1 VKKLYKQKTSL
12 EYANRRRWV
21 EGYRK
26 ALGMK
31 RQLESQGWTVERG
44 ALTPSQAEKTIK
56 ELEREGFE
64 TRTIPVTEYD
74 GETGQLVAY
83 KQKPG
88 ATPSQPKPTK
98 KARPRTTKDPTVGF
112 QKIFSCNE
120 EPDGGVLM
128 DPRRVAAVVP
138 KNASPQQSS
147 NLNIVKIVE
156 ESVQKAEQVRSL
168 DYDKFLK
175 IQKIGKTKKQ
185 PAKYV
190 SFGGEWCYDIEFV
203 KKAMRVLGTK
213 KEAEAYYRKD
223 QPLVV
228 RHKQTGHSLIIAP
241 SFQDP
246 SDPMIVSIS
255 TVQAM

>member
-12 EYANRRRWV
+12 EYANRRRWI

-44 ALTPSQAEKTIK
+44 ALTPSQAEKTIR

-64 TRTIPVTEYD
+64 TRTIPVTEYN

-88 ATPSQPKPTK
+88 AASSQPKPKPKT
-98 KARPRTTKDPTVGF
+98 RPRTTKDPTVEF
-112 QKIFSCNE
+112 QKIFGCNE

-128 DPRRVAAVVP
+128 DPSRVAAVIP
-138 KNASPQQSS
+138 KNASPQQGS
-147 NLNIVKIVE
+147 NLNIVKIME
-156 ESVQKAEQVRSL
+156 EVVRQAEQVKPL
-168 DYDKFLK
+168 DYGKFLK
-175 IQKIGKTKKQ
+175 AQKIGKMRKQ
-185 PAKYV
+185 PVKYV
-190 SFGGEWCYDIEFV
+190 SFGTENECYNIEFV
-203 KKAMRVLGTK
+203 KKAMRVLGTTT
-213 KEAEAYYRKD
+213 EAEAYYRKD

-228 RHKQTGHSLIIAP
+228 RHKQTGHSVIIAP

-246 SDPMIVSIS
+246 SVIVSIS
-255 TVQAM
+255 TVQAT